1 MILGRSLKKL
11 DWKSE
16 RDGERG
22 RHASTGLQR
31 AARGSKQGCF
41 SRGACGLDVEGSRGW
56 LQGFFVE
63 SRGRLRFCRRREEG
77 AACFLAWRE
86 ERRGGTLRE
95 KRRGRR

>member
-1 MILGRSLKKL
+1 MENKSVMPAGGSRGLLGAAS
-11 DWKSE
+11 
-16 RDGERG
+16 RG
-22 RHASTGLQR
+22 ASVE
-31 AARGSKQGCF
+31 
-41 SRGACGLDVEGSRGW
+41 GACGLAVEGSRGW